1 MTALPPAELSV
12 SIGRETFMARN
23 IIVLGA
29 GMVGVSVAW
38 HLVRRG
44 HDVTLVD
51 RREPG
56 LETSF
61 GNAGIIQRE
70 AVRPYAFPRDIGTL
84 LRVLPNREVDI
95 RYRPAGMMSAAGP
108 LLDYWLNS
116 SGERYARIVREWAS
130 LIMRC
135 QEAHALMIEAAGA
148 EALVRKGGWLE
159 LYRTRKEFE
168 ERQQVA
174 QENHER
180 FGVEYEVLDAEALY
194 AKEPHLG
201 KGLIGAI
208 HWTQPWMV
216 SDPGGL
222 VQAYARSFAE
232 QGGQVKQASVE
243 DMLQV
248 EGGWRVKTSEGDLE
262 AEQVVVAMGPWTG
275 ELLTRLGMK
284 VPLFVK
290 RGYHMHYSAEKEA
303 KLNHW
308 VMDAEKGFLLEPMRA
323 GIRLTTGAEL
333 ADLNSPPQYK
343 QLAAAEKV
351 ARKLFPLG
359 KRRDSQPWKGARPC
373 LPDMKPV
380 IGPAPGKDGLWL
392 AFGHGHQGFTLGPA
406 TGELLA
412 QMMDGEEPAVD
423 MAPFRVDRF

>member
-1 MTALPPAELSV
+1 
-12 SIGRETFMARN
+12 MARN

-84 LRVLPNREVDI
+84 LRVLPNRKVDI
-95 RYRPAGMMSAAGP
+95 RYRPTGMMNAAGP
-108 LLDYWLNS
+108 LLNYWLNS
-116 SGERYARIVREWAS
+116 SGKRYERIVREWAS

-135 QEAHALMIEAAGA
+135 QDAHASMIEAAGA
-148 EALVRKGGWLE
+148 EALVRQGGWLE
-159 LYRTRKEFE
+159 LYRTRKAFE
-168 ERQQVA
+168 ECQEKA
-174 QENHER
+174 KENHER
-180 FGVEYEVLDAEALY
+180 FGVEYEVLDAEALH
-194 AKEPHLG
+194 AKEPHLD

-232 QGGQVKQASVE
+232 QGGQVMQASVE
-243 DMLQV
+243 DVLQV
-248 EGGWRVKTSEGDLE
+248 EGGWQVKTSEGPLE
-262 AEQVVVAMGPWTG
+262 ADQVVVALGPWAG
-275 ELLTRLGMK
+275 DLLGRLGMK

-290 RGYHMHYSAEKEA
+290 RGYHMHYSAEEGA

-333 ADLNSPPQYK
+333 ADLDSPPQYT

-359 KRRDSQPWKGARPC
+359 KRRDAQPWKGARPC
-373 LPDMKPV
+373 MPDMKPV
-380 IGPAPGKDGLWL
+380 IGPAPGKEGLWL

-423 MAPFRVDRF
+423 MAPFRVDRFKI

>member
-1 MTALPPAELSV
+1 
-12 SIGRETFMARN
+12 MARK

-44 HDVTLVD
+44 HDVTLID

-95 RYRPAGMMSAAGP
+95 RYRPTGMMSAAGP
-108 LLDYWLNS
+108 LLNYWLNS
-116 SGERYARIVREWAS
+116 GGERYESIVREWAS

-135 QEAHALMIEAAGA
+135 QDTHAPMIEAAGA

-159 LYRTRKEFE
+159 LYRTSKEFE
-168 ERQQVA
+168 ERQTEA
-174 QENHER
+174 RENHER

-201 KGLIGAI
+201 QGLIGAI

-222 VQAYARSFAE
+222 VQAYARNFAE
-232 QGGQVKQASVE
+232 QGGQVVQASVE
-243 DMLQV
+243 GVLQLDS
-248 EGGWRVKTSEGDLE
+248 GWQVQTSEGPHE
-262 AEQVVVAMGPWTG
+262 AEQVVVAMGPWSG
-275 ELLTRLGMK
+275 DLLAKLGMK

-290 RGYHMHYSAEKEA
+290 RGYHMHYSAEEGA

-333 ADLNSPPQYK
+333 ADLNSPPKYK

-373 LPDMKPV
+373 MPDMKPV
-380 IGPAPGKDGLWL
+380 IGPTPGKEGLWL

-423 MAPFRVDRF
+423 MAPFRADRF

>member
-1 MTALPPAELSV
+1 MS
-12 SIGRETFMARN
+12 RN

-38 HLVRRG
+38 HLARRG
-44 HDVTLVD
+44 HDVTLMD
-51 RREPG
+51 RRAPG

-70 AVRPYAFPRDIGTL
+70 AVRPYAFPRDLGTL

-95 RYRPAGMMSAAGP
+95 RYRLTDMVGAAGP
-108 LLDYWLNS
+108 LLQYWINS
-116 SGERYARIVREWAS
+116 GGARYARIVNEWAS

-135 QEAHALMIEAAGA
+135 QDAHATMIEAAGA

-159 LYRTRKEFE
+159 LYRTRKALDERLE
-168 ERQQVA
+168 EA
-174 QENHER
+174 KENHER

-194 AKEPHLG
+194 AKEPHLAE
-201 KGLIGAI
+201 GLVGAI

-216 SDPGGL
+216 ADPGGL
-222 VQAYARSFAE
+222 VQAYAANFEAL
-232 QGGQVKQASVE
+232 GGHVMQASVE
-243 DMLQV
+243 EVHQV
-248 EGGWRVKTSEGDLE
+248 GTGWRVTTSEGDLE
-262 AEQVVVAMGPWTG
+262 AQQVVVAMGPWSG
-275 ELLTRLGMK
+275 KLLSRLGLE

-290 RGYHMHYSAEKEA
+290 RGYHMHYSAEGEA
-303 KLNHW
+303 RLNHW
-308 VMDAEKGFLLEPMRA
+308 VMDAERGFLLEPMRA

-333 ADLNSPPQYK
+333 ADLDAPPQYK

-359 KRRDSQPWKGARPC
+359 KRRDAQPWKGARPC
-373 LPDMKPV
+373 MPDMKPV
-380 IGPAPGKDGLWL
+380 IGAAPDKEGLWL
-392 AFGHGHQGFTLGPA
+392 AFGHGHQGFTLGPV

-412 QMMDGEEPAVD
+412 QMMDGETPAVD
-423 MAPFRVDRF
+423 MTPFRLDRF

>member
-1 MTALPPAELSV
+1 MS
-12 SIGRETFMARN
+12 RN

-38 HLVRRG
+38 YLARRG
-44 HDVTLVD
+44 HEVTLVD

-95 RYRPAGMMSAAGP
+95 RYRPGGMMSAAGP
-108 LLDYWLNS
+108 LLTYWLNS
-116 SGERYARIVREWAS
+116 GGERYARIVEEWAS
-130 LIMRC
+130 LIVRC
-135 QEAHALMIEAAGA
+135 QDAHAPMIEAAGA
-148 EALVRKGGWLE
+148 DALVRKGGWLE
-159 LYRTRKEFE
+159 LYRTRKDLE
-168 ERQQVA
+168 ERLEAARQDS
-174 QENHER
+174 ER
-180 FGVEYEVLDAEALY
+180 FGVEYEALDAQALY
-194 AKEPHLG
+194 AREPHLAP
-201 KGLIGAI
+201 GLIGAI

-222 VQAYARSFAE
+222 VQAYARSFQE
-232 QGGQVKQASVE
+232 QGGHVMKASVE
-243 DMLQV
+243 EVQQV
-248 EGGWRVKTSEGDLE
+248 GTGWRVRTSEGALE
-262 AEQVVVAMGPWTG
+262 AGQVVVAMGPWSR
-275 ELLTRLGMK
+275 ELMAKLGMD

-290 RGYHMHYSAEKEA
+290 RGYHMHYSAEEGA
-303 KLNHW
+303 ELNHW

-333 ADLNSPPQYK
+333 ADLDSPPQYK

-351 ARKLFPLG
+351 ARSLFPLG
-359 KRRDSQPWKGARPC
+359 KRRDGQPWKGARPC
-373 LPDMKPV
+373 MPDMKPV
-380 IGPAPGKDGLWL
+380 IGPAPGKEGLWL

>member
-1 MTALPPAELSV
+1 
-12 SIGRETFMARN
+12 MARN

-84 LRVLPNREVDI
+84 LRVLPNRKVDI
-95 RYRPAGMMSAAGP
+95 RYRPTGMMNAAGP
-108 LLDYWLNS
+108 LLNYWLNS
-116 SGERYARIVREWAS
+116 SGKRYERIVREYAS
-130 LIMRC
+130 LITRC
-135 QEAHALMIEAAGA
+135 LDTHAPMIEAAGA
-148 EALVRKGGWLE
+148 EDLVRKGGWLE
-159 LYRTRKEFE
+159 LYRTRKGLE
-168 ERQQVA
+168 ERA
-174 QENHER
+174 AKAREDYER
-180 FGVEYEVLDAEALY
+180 YGVEYEMLDAEALS
-194 AKEPHLG
+194 AKEPHLA
-201 KGLIGAI
+201 KGLVGAI

-222 VQAYARSFAE
+222 VQAYARSFEE
-232 QGGQVKQASVE
+232 QGGRVMQASVE
-243 DMLQV
+243 EVIQ
-248 EGGWRVKTSEGDLE
+248 EGTGWRVVTSEGALE
-262 AEQVVVAMGPWTG
+262 ADQMVVAMGAWSR
-275 ELLTRLGMK
+275 ELLEQLGVS

-290 RGYHMHYSAEKEA
+290 RGYHMHYSAEEGA

-333 ADLNSPPQYK
+333 ADLDSPPQYK

-359 KRRDSQPWKGARPC
+359 KRRDGQPWKGARPC
-373 LPDMKPV
+373 MPDMKPV
-380 IGPAPGKDGLWL
+380 IGPAPGRDGLWL
-392 AFGHGHQGFTLGPA
+392 AIGHGHQGFTLGPV
-406 TGELLA
+406 TGLLLS
-412 QMMDGEEPAVD
+412 QMMAGETPDVD
-423 MAPFRVDRF
+423 MTPFRANRF

>member
-1 MTALPPAELSV
+1 MP
-12 SIGRETFMARN
+12 RN

-44 HDVTLVD
+44 HQVTMVD

-56 LETSF
+56 RETSF

-70 AVRPYAFPRDIGTL
+70 AVRPYAFPRDFGTL

-95 RYRPAGMMSAAGP
+95 RYRPLGMVNAARP

-116 SGERYARIVREWAS
+116 GGERYQKIVSEWAS

-135 QEAHALMIEAAGA
+135 QDAHAPMIEAAGA
-148 EALVRKGGWLE
+148 QHLIRTGGWLE
-159 LYRTRKEFE
+159 LYHTPKALE
-168 ERQQVA
+168 ERIEVA
-174 QENHER
+174 KDNRAR
-180 FGVEYEVLDAEALY
+180 FAVDFEVLDAPSLY
-194 AKEPHLG
+194 AREPHLAP
-201 KGLIGAI
+201 GLAGAI

-216 SDPGGL
+216 TDPGAL
-222 VQAYARSFAE
+222 VQAYAQSFVD
-232 QGGQVKQASVE
+232 QGGTLLQASVE
-243 DMLQV
+243 DIAPC
-248 EGGWRVKTSEGDLE
+248 EGGWRIVTSEGELLAD
-262 AEQVVVAMGPWTG
+262 QTVVALGPWSK
-275 ELLTRLGMK
+275 ELLSLLHIE

-290 RGYHMHYSAEKEA
+290 RGYHMHYSATGGA

-308 VMDAEKGFLLEPMRA
+308 LMDAEKGFLLEPMRA

-333 ADLNSPPQYK
+333 ADLDAPPRYR
-343 QLAAAEKV
+343 QLAAAERE

-359 KRRDSQPWKGARPC
+359 KRRDAEPWKGARPC

-380 IGPAPGKDGLWL
+380 IGPTPGMPGLWL

-412 QMMDGEEPAVD
+412 QMMDGETPAVD
-423 MAPFRVDRF
+423 MSPFAVDRFLTRH

>member
-1 MTALPPAELSV
+1 MS
-12 SIGRETFMARN
+12 RN

-38 HLVRRG
+38 HLARRG

-51 RREPG
+51 RRAPG

-70 AVRPYAFPRDIGTL
+70 AVRPYPFPRDLGTL

-95 RYRPAGMMSAAGP
+95 RYRPTGMVGAAGP
-108 LLDYWLNS
+108 LLQYWINS
-116 SGERYARIVREWAS
+116 GGARYERIVNEWAS

-135 QEAHALMIEAAGA
+135 QDAHAPMIEASGA

-159 LYRTRKEFE
+159 LYRTRKALD
-168 ERQQVA
+168 ERLVEA
-174 QENHER
+174 KENHER
-180 FGVEYEVLDAEALY
+180 FGVEYEVLDAQALY
-194 AKEPHLG
+194 AKEPHLAE
-201 KGLIGAI
+201 GLVGAI

-216 SDPGGL
+216 ADPGGL
-222 VQAYARSFAE
+222 VQAYAANFEAL
-232 QGGQVKQASVE
+232 GGHVMQASVE
-243 DMLQV
+243 EVHQV
-248 EGGWRVKTSEGDLE
+248 GTGWRVTTSEGALE
-262 AEQVVVAMGPWTG
+262 AQQVVVAMGPWSG
-275 ELLTRLGMK
+275 ELLSRLGLEA
-284 VPLFVK
+284 PLFVK
-290 RGYHMHYSAEKEA
+290 RGYHMHYSAEGEA
-303 KLNHW
+303 RLNHW
-308 VMDAEKGFLLEPMRA
+308 VMDAERGFLLEPMRA

-333 ADLNSPPQYK
+333 ADLDAPPQYK

-359 KRRDSQPWKGARPC
+359 KRRDAQPWKGARPC
-373 LPDMKPV
+373 MPDMKPV
-380 IGPAPGKDGLWL
+380 IGAAPGKEGLWL

-412 QMMDGEEPAVD
+412 QMMDGETPAVD
-423 MAPFRVDRF
+423 MTPFRLDRF

>member
-1 MTALPPAELSV
+1 
-12 SIGRETFMARN
+12 MARK

-84 LRVLPNREVDI
+84 LRVVPNRQVDI
-95 RYRPAGMMSAAGP
+95 RYRPTGMLSAAGP
-108 LLDYWLNS
+108 LLEYWLNS
-116 SGERYARIVREWAS
+116 GGKRYERIVNEWAS

-135 QEAHALMIEAAGA
+135 QDTHTPMIEAAGA
-148 EALVRKGGWLE
+148 EAMVRKGGWLE
-159 LYRTRKEFE
+159 LYRTPKEFE
-168 ERQQVA
+168 ERQKVA
-174 QENHER
+174 QENRER
-180 FGVEYEVLDAEALY
+180 YGVEYEVLNAEALY
-194 AKEPHLG
+194 AKEPHLA
-201 KGLIGAI
+201 KGLVGAI

-216 SDPGGL
+216 SDPGAL
-222 VQAYARSFAE
+222 VQAYARNFAE

-243 DMLQV
+243 DVLQI
-248 EGGWRVKTSEGDLE
+248 EGGWRVATSEGPLE
-262 AEQVVVAMGPWTG
+262 AEEVVVALGPWAG
-275 ELLTRLGMK
+275 ELLDRLGVK

-290 RGYHMHYSAEKEA
+290 RGYHMHYSAEGEA

-308 VMDAEKGFLLEPMRA
+308 LMDAEKGFLLEPMRA

-333 ADLNSPPQYK
+333 ADLESPPQYK

-380 IGPAPGKDGLWL
+380 IGPATGKDGLWL
-392 AFGHGHQGFTLGPA
+392 AIGHGHQGFTLGPA